1 MVPVGTNVTTGIVEN
16 LDSCIDRKADDYGRT
31 KRDYYEV
38 LGVDKS
44 ADEAA
49 IKKAYRNLA
58 KKYHPDANP
67 GDAEAEKKFKEAS
80 EAYAILSDP
89 EKKRQYD
96 QFGHAAF
103 DGGAGGAGG
112 FDFTGTDFSD
122 IFGDIFGDFFGG
134 GRRSSAQSAGP
145 MKGANLRTSVRV
157 TFEEAV
163 FGCEKEIEL
172 TIKENCKTCNGSGA
186 KPGTSPETCTKCGGK
201 GQVVFTQQSFFGT
214 VRNVQTCPDCQ
225 GSGKII
231 KEKCTDCRGTGYV
244 PMKKRYAVDIPAG
257 IDNGQCKRMPG
268 LGEPG
273 TNGGARGDVLVEVIV
288 CRHPIF
294 QRQDYNIF
302 STVPMSFAV
311 AALGGEIVIDTVDGK
326 VIYDVKAGTQTDTKV
341 RLKGKGVPTLRN
353 KEVRGD
359 HYVTLVIQ
367 TPDKLSHEAKE
378 LLRKFDEVSGDSLN
392 ASKNVTKNEEEKSE
406 SKEKKKKG
414 FWK

>member
-1 MVPVGTNVTTGIVEN
+1 MAEQ
-16 LDSCIDRKADDYGRT
+16 

-38 LGVDKS
+38 LGVDKN

-67 GDAEAEKKFKEAS
+67 GDATAEKKFKEAS
-80 EAYAILSDP
+80 EAYAVLSDP

-96 QFGHAAF
+96 QFGHSAF
-103 DGGAGGAGG
+103 DGSSGAGGAY
-112 FDFTGTDFSD
+112 DFSGMDFSD
-122 IFGDIFGDFFGG
+122 MFGDIFGDFFGG
-134 GRRSSAQSAGP
+134 GRRSSSSSAGAGP
-145 MKGANLRTSVRV
+145 MKGANLRTSIRV

-172 TIKENCKTCNGSGA
+172 TIKENCKTCNGTGA
-186 KPGTSPETCTKCGGK
+186 KPGTSPETCSKCGGK
-201 GQVVFTQQSFFGT
+201 GQVVFSQQSFFGT

-231 KEKCTDCRGTGYV
+231 KDKCNDCRGTGYV

-288 CRHPIF
+288 GRHPIF

-302 STVPMSFAV
+302 STVPISFAV
-311 AALGGEIVIDTVDGK
+311 AALGGEVVIDTVDGK

-353 KEVRGD
+353 KDVRGD

-378 LLRKFDEVSGDSLN
+378 LLRKFDEISGDSLN
-392 ASKNVTKNEEEKSE
+392 AAKNVTKDDDDKNDG
-406 SKEKKKKG
+406 KEKKKKG

>member
-1 MVPVGTNVTTGIVEN
+1 MAEQ
-16 LDSCIDRKADDYGRT
+16 

-67 GDAEAEKKFKEAS
+67 GDATAEKKFKEAS
-80 EAYAILSDP
+80 EAYAVLSDP

-96 QFGHAAF
+96 QFGHSAF
-103 DGGAGGAGG
+103 DGSAGAGGAY
-112 FDFTGTDFSD
+112 DFSGMD
-122 IFGDIFGDFFGG
+122 FSEMFGDIFGDFFGG
-134 GRRSSAQSAGP
+134 SRRSSSANAGP
-145 MKGANLRTSVRV
+145 MKGANLRTSIRV

-163 FGCEKEIEL
+163 FGCEKQIEL
-172 TIKENCKTCNGSGA
+172 TIKENCKTCNGTGA

-201 GQVVFTQQSFFGT
+201 GQVVFSQQSFFGT

-231 KEKCTDCRGTGYV
+231 KDKCSDCRGTGYV

-288 CRHPIF
+288 GRHPIF

-302 STVPMSFAV
+302 STVPISFAV
-311 AALGGEIVIDTVDGK
+311 AALGGEVVIDTVDGK

-353 KEVRGD
+353 KDVRGD
-359 HYVTLVIQ
+359 HYVTLVIE

-392 ASKNVTKNEEEKSE
+392 AAKNVTKDDEDKNDGKD
-406 SKEKKKKG
+406 KKKKG

>member
-1 MVPVGTNVTTGIVEN
+1 MAEQ
-16 LDSCIDRKADDYGRT
+16 

-38 LGVDKS
+38 LGIEKN
-44 ADEAA
+44 ADDAA
-49 IKKAYRNLA
+49 IKKAYRVLA
-58 KKYHPDANP
+58 KKYHPDVNP

-80 EAYAILSDP
+80 EAYAVLSDP
-89 EKKRQYD
+89 EKRKQYD

-112 FDFTGTDFSD
+112 FDFSGADFSD

-134 GRRSSAQSAGP
+134 GSRRAQNNGP
-145 MKGANLRTSVRV
+145 MKGTNLRTSVRV
-157 TFEEAV
+157 SFEEAV

-186 KPGTSPETCTKCGGK
+186 KPGTAPETCSRCGGK

-214 VRNVQTCPDCQ
+214 VRNVQACPDCQ
-225 GSGKII
+225 GTGKVI
-231 KEKCTDCRGTGYV
+231 KEKCADCRGTGYV
-244 PMKKRYAVDIPAG
+244 PMRKRYAVEIPAG

-273 TNGGARGDVLVEVIV
+273 TNGGPRGDVLVEVIV
-288 CRHPIF
+288 GRHPIF

-311 AALGGEIVIDTVDGK
+311 AALGGEVVIDTVDGK
-326 VIYDVKAGTQTDTKV
+326 VIYDVKPGTQTDTKV

-353 KEVRGD
+353 KDVRGD
-359 HYVTLVIQ
+359 HYVTLVVQI
-367 TPDKLSHEAKE
+367 PDKMSHEAKE
-378 LLRKFDEVSGDSLN
+378 LLRKFDAECGDTLN
-392 ASKNVTKNEEEKSE
+392 AAKKVDADGENKE
-406 SKEKKKKG
+406 SKDKKKK